1 MIADLQALEDW
12 SKPNNSENH
21 SSNDQTFQ
29 TLSVVFQ
36 TKMESMGTILENFL
50 SAIDL
55 VKFRRYPPD
64 QDCVF
69 IVPDI
74 INDQLRIRMEVI
86 NEN

>member
-1 MIADLQALEDW
+1 
-12 SKPNNSENH
+12 
-21 SSNDQTFQ
+21 
-29 TLSVVFQ
+29 
-36 TKMESMGTILENFL
+36 MESMGTILENFF